1 MYRLPLATPTH
12 THTHTHGSLVAQ
24 EKRRLEM
31 KKRTPRATLLNK
43 LDFCL
48 EVTEQGARQ
57 GCHSPTCVCVCVL
70 ADLTTS

>member
-12 THTHTHGSLVAQ
+12 THTHDSLVAR
-24 EKRRLEM
+24 EKRRVEM

-48 EVTEQGARQ
+48 EVTGQGATE
-57 GCHSPTCVCVCVL
+57 GCHSQTCVCVCVL